1 MRQMIWRLVMKTSIS
16 RQHIY
21 LAVVSLF
28 LLLFVL
34 IFSFGV
40 LIPEGKEY
48 RIKRID
54 LMKMSIELR
63 EYKNFH
69 DETYDTLKTLQG
81 KNRRIITAF
90 GTIFNPYR
98 FEKQNK
104 SYFSHLSVSEL
115 SLSGVEDGFAVY
127 EVNTTSQIS
136 SPSSFYNFLDSV
148 NKSDWII
155 GINFPINFKRDGELI
170 MSSFTM
176 KVYCDS
182 KDNNSSASKSE
193 AK

>member
-1 MRQMIWRLVMKTSIS
+1 MKRRRQMRSSIS

-21 LAVVSLF
+21 LGVVSLF

-54 LMKMSIELR
+54 LKKMSKELY
-63 EYKNFH
+63 EYQNFH
-69 DETYDTLKTLQG
+69 DETFDTLKELQV

-90 GTIFNPYR
+90 DTIFNPMR

-104 SYFSHLSVSEL
+104 QYFSALSVSEL
-115 SLSGVEDGFAVY
+115 TLAGMDDGFVVY

-136 SPSSFYNFLDSV
+136 SPASFYNFLDSV

-155 GINFPINFKRDGELI
+155 GINFPIHFKRDGELI

-176 KVYCDS
+176 KVYCNN
-182 KDNNSSASKSE
+182 KETNSSTSESE
-193 AK
+193 AR

>member
-1 MRQMIWRLVMKTSIS
+1 MKNSIS

-21 LAVVSLF
+21 LISTSLF
-28 LLLFVL
+28 LLVFVL
-34 IFSFGV
+34 VFAFTL

-48 RIKRID
+48 RIKRIE
-54 LMKMSIELR
+54 LKKTSKELR
-63 EYKNFH
+63 EYQNFH
-69 DETYDTLKTLQG
+69 QETFDTLKTLQA
-81 KNRRIITAF
+81 KNRRVITAF
-90 GTIFNPYR
+90 DIIFSPER

-104 SYFSHLSVSEL
+104 SFFSKLSVSAL
-115 SLSGVEDGFAVY
+115 DFSGTEDNFSVY

-136 SPSSFYNFLDSV
+136 SPASFYNFLDSV

-176 KVYCDS
+176 KVYANN
-182 KDNNSSASKSE
+182 KDKNSTTSRSV

>member
-1 MRQMIWRLVMKTSIS
+1 MRNSIA
-16 RQHIY
+16 RQHMY
-21 LAVVSLF
+21 LIFTSLF
-28 LLLFVL
+28 LLVFVL
-34 IFSFGV
+34 VFAFGV

-54 LMKMSIELR
+54 LKKTSKELR

-69 DETYDTLKTLQG
+69 NETVDTLKMLKG

-90 GTIFNPYR
+90 DMIFNPER

-104 SYFSHLSVSEL
+104 SYFSKLSVSAIGF
-115 SLSGVEDGFAVY
+115 SAIEDDFAVY
-127 EVNTTSQIS
+127 EVNTTSKIS
-136 SPSSFYNFLDSV
+136 SPESFYNFLDSV

-176 KVYCDS
+176 KVYANN
-182 KDNNSSASKSE
+182 KDKNSSTSISE

>member
-1 MRQMIWRLVMKTSIS
+1 MQNSIS

-21 LAVVSLF
+21 LISASLF
-28 LLLFVL
+28 LLIFVL
-34 IFSFGV
+34 IFAFAI

-54 LMKMSIELR
+54 LKKMSKKLR
-63 EYKNFH
+63 EYQNFH
-69 DETYDTLKTLQG
+69 NETFDTLKTLQG

-90 GTIFNPYR
+90 DMTFNPER
-98 FEKQNK
+98 FEKENK
-104 SYFSHLSVSEL
+104 SYFSQLSVSAL
-115 SLSGVEDGFAVY
+115 DFSGVEGSFAVY

-136 SPSSFYNFLDSV
+136 SPKSFYNFLDAV
-148 NKSDWII
+148 NKSDWVIAV
-155 GINFPINFKRDGELI
+155 NFPINFKRDGELI

-176 KVYCDS
+176 KVYCNN
-182 KDNNSSASKSE
+182 KDKNSSASLSE

>member
-1 MRQMIWRLVMKTSIS
+1 MWSKIVKNSIS

-21 LAVVSLF
+21 LIVASLF
-28 LLLFVL
+28 LLIFVL
-34 IFSFGV
+34 IFAFGV

-48 RIKRID
+48 RIKRVS
-54 LMKMSIELR
+54 LKKMSKELR
-63 EYKNFH
+63 EYQNFH
-69 DETYDTLKTLQG
+69 IQTLDTLKTLQG

-90 GTIFNPYR
+90 GMSFNPER
-98 FEKQNK
+98 FEKKNK
-104 SYFSHLSVSEL
+104 SYFSKLSVSEL
-115 SLSGVEDGFAVY
+115 SPLEIEDAFVVY

-136 SPSSFYNFLDSV
+136 SPANFYNFLDSV

-176 KVYCDS
+176 KVYS
-182 KDNNSSASKSE
+182 DNVETNSSASGSE

>member
-1 MRQMIWRLVMKTSIS
+1 MKNSIS

-28 LLLFVL
+28 LLLSVL
-34 IFSFGV
+34 LFSFGV
-40 LIPEGKEY
+40 LIPTGKEY
-48 RIKRID
+48 RIKRVD
-54 LMKMSIELR
+54 LRKMSKELY
-63 EYKNFH
+63 EYQNFH
-69 DETYDTLKTLQG
+69 DETYDTLKSLQG
-81 KNRRIITAF
+81 KNRRVISAF
-90 GTIFNPYR
+90 DTIFNPQR

-104 SYFSHLSVSEL
+104 SYFSRLSVSEL
-115 SLSGVEDGFAVY
+115 SLSGLDDGFAVY

-136 SPSSFYNFLDSV
+136 SPASFYDFLDSV

-155 GINFPINFKRDGELI
+155 GVNFPINFKRDGELI

-176 KVYCDS
+176 KVYANS
-182 KDNNSSASKSE
+182 KESNSTASESE

>member
-1 MRQMIWRLVMKTSIS
+1 MKNSIS

-21 LAVVSLF
+21 LISASLF
-28 LLLFVL
+28 LLIFVL
-34 IFSFGV
+34 IFAFGV

-48 RIKRID
+48 RMKRID
-54 LMKMSIELR
+54 LKKMSKELY
-63 EYKNFH
+63 EYESFYN
-69 DETYDTLKTLQG
+69 ETLDRLKTLKG
-81 KNRRIITAF
+81 KNRRIIAAF
-90 GTIFNPYR
+90 DKTFNPDR

-104 SYFSHLSVSEL
+104 NYFSKLSVSAL
-115 SLSGVEDGFAVY
+115 DFAGLEDGFGVY

-136 SPSSFYNFLDSV
+136 SPESFYNFLDSV

-155 GINFPINFKRDGELI
+155 AINFPINFKRDGELI

-176 KVYCDS
+176 KVYCNN
-182 KDNNSSASKSE
+182 KETNSSALESE